1 MQPLVANINM
11 HITLSDIWIIRG
23 FSLNESGM
31 NEWAENGAKLK
42 HPLNQVPEYQGLPSV
57 IMGD

>member
-11 HITLSDIWIIRG
+11 HITLSDNWIIRG

-31 NEWAENGAKLK
+31 NEWAENGA
-42 HPLNQVPEYQGLPSV
+42 
-57 IMGD
+57 IA